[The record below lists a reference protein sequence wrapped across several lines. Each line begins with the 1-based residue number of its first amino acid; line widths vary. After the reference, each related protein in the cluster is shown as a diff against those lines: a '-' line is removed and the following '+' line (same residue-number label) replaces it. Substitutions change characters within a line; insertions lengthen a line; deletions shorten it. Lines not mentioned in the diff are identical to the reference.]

1 MEIRRVQSCSGVV
14 LRLRGDI
21 KEGDYSRLKS
31 QFRGSETIVGLDV
44 SSAGGI
50 LEEGLQIADL
60 VRRKELA
67 VYVDGKCNS
76 ACAFIFF
83 SAAKRYVGN
92 EPKIG
97 VHSVSNS
104 RDIEDTESMLLTMK
118 LARISASIGV
128 PQSAVGKM
136 VTTHPGAI
144 SYLDQADLSALNA
157 SATNPFGNNPE
168 KSGQIGQ
175 QSCPK

>member
-1 MEIRRVQSCSGVV
+1 MISRVLCILALVSAGARFAMDIRRLQNFSGGG

-50 LEEGLQIADL
+50 LEEGLRIADL

-83 SAAKRYVGN
+83 FAAKPYVGN

-97 VHSVSNS
+97 VPSVSNS

-136 VTTHPGAI
+136 VTTH
-144 SYLDQADLSALNA
+144 
-157 SATNPFGNNPE
+157 
-168 KSGQIGQ
+168 
-175 QSCPK
+175 